1 MRLSEMAVA
10 SVSSN
15 TSTQKAEAFNRAV
28 VSTLNK
34 ETNFSR
40 NFGGR
45 LAAQVHKSNNTMST
59 SVKRKLH
66 CISGTTLS
74 ETSSHH
80 LDQISKSANYHKT
93 YKSTG
98 AYKKK
103 RIANRAR
110 LEFEH
115 HLLRSKDSEEADY
128 IKGQADEQWHT
139 YASPK
144 APASKR
150 KSESGYA
157 TPKELVSKRT
167 K

>member
-1 MRLSEMAVA
+1 M
-10 SVSSN
+10 
-15 TSTQKAEAFNRAV
+15 
-28 VSTLNK
+28 
-34 ETNFSR
+34 
-40 NFGGR
+40 
-45 LAAQVHKSNNTMST
+45 
-59 SVKRKLH
+59 KRKLH

-98 AYKKK
+98 VYKKK

-110 LEFEH
+110 LEFEF

-139 YASPK
+139 YGSPK
-144 APASKR
+144 APAYKR
-150 KSESGYA
+150 KSDSGYA
-157 TPKELVSKRT
+157 TPKALVSKRT